1 MCNHK
6 YVMNMKKAY
15 MTPVVEMTEVMMEQI
30 VALSLKEGPA
40 DPNQPIKAPER
51 GQWDIFGT
59 DEAE

>member
-1 MCNHK
+1 
-6 YVMNMKKAY
+6 MNMKKAY

-51 GQWDIFGT
+51 GQWDVFGA